1 MGGFAPCE
9 SRPSL
14 LWGGGGELTARR
26 GRSGAWM
33 GSAQSRGRGFPLHW
47 VRPPANSAECAAAMH
62 RWGGVKPPLRRA
74 GQNGSTQGD
83 ALGYVAPIG
92 RYSVLEPWGR
102 MPNANSACLPA
113 CLPAWMGS
121 AQNRGRGF
129 PLHGVRPPANSAEC
143 AAAMHRW
150 GG

>member
-14 LWGGGGELTARR
+14 LWGGGELTARR

-83 ALGYVAPIG
+83 ALGFVSPHRPVFCTGAVGPHAK
-92 RYSVLEPWGR
+92 RKQQT
-102 MPNANSACLPA
+102 LP
-113 CLPAWMGS
+113 C
-121 AQNRGRGF
+121 
-129 PLHGVRPPANSAEC
+129 PLLGITKASR
-143 AAAMHRW
+143 
-150 GG
+150 